1 MADKRYE
8 AMHFPDDGQPIV
20 YIREV
25 DPEELP
31 PNLEIGEAP
40 VYAVHDAA
48 GNRLALAADRDL
60 AFALARR
67 NDMMPMSVH

>member
-1 MADKRYE
+1 MADKRLT
-8 AMHFPDDGQPIV
+8 AMPFPDDGQPIV

-25 DPEELP
+25 DPQELP
-31 PNLEIGEAP
+31 PNVEVGDEP

-48 GNRLALAADRDL
+48 GNRLALAAGRRL
-60 AFALARR
+60 AFALARQ

>member
-8 AMHFPDDGQPIV
+8 RMRFPDEGQPIV

-25 DPEELP
+25 DPQDLP
-31 PNLEIGEAP
+31 PDVEVGEAP

-48 GNRLALAADRDL
+48 GNRLALAAGREL

-67 NDMMPMSVH
+67 NDLKPMSVH